1 MQDDNEKYTQI
12 PVFGYRKLLEEN
24 PDLQKSFV
32 TQDPKVEIKKAKRLK
47 LITIGTAIIIGM
59 NGIAAAIRGLAKNVK
74 EMKTDLSRA
83 HEYSSEVIMPQ
94 VLEITDCKSKDDE
107 TKYAFD
113 NSKEEYN
120 TVVKTLSEALNISP
134 YTASYMLFE
143 YCDYDEELFQ
153 NLGYKSA
160 EAWAKDNDFIP
171 SDSWDGTCVT
181 CFQNMN
187 EANFVEA
194 VDNYKEAAE
203 ELNTD
208 NIYDVKTYLD
218 LNKESRT
225 GR

>member
-203 ELNTD
+203 ELNTN

>member
-194 VDNYKEAAE
+194 IDNYKEAAE
-203 ELNTD
+203 ELNTN